1 MTREQDVNEVL
12 SAVCDFII
20 TVALDDNDA
29 DFLDMVFDDV
39 VRMTEAALVARDIL
53 ALGQVEGLALIMRID
68 PNLTVVE
75 ATELWNIAVR
85 VYPEYV
91 VKRFEKHAIRSMFD
105 PSVHSRYNPDEMYHR
120 RFGSFNFFD
129 MPIGGVDFDDAGGIA

>member
-1 MTREQDVNEVL
+1 MTREQNTNEVL
-12 SAVCDFII
+12 SAVCEYIVA
-20 TVALDDNDA
+20 VALDDDS
-29 DFLDMVFDDV
+29 DDEFFDMVFDDV

-85 VYPEYV
+85 VYPEFS
-91 VKRFEKHAIRSMFD
+91 VKGA
-105 PSVHSRYNPDEMYHR
+105 
-120 RFGSFNFFD
+120 
-129 MPIGGVDFDDAGGIA
+129 

>member
-1 MTREQDVNEVL
+1 MIREQDVNEAL
-12 SAVCDFII
+12 SAVCGFII
-20 TVALDDNDA
+20 TVALDDDA

-39 VRMTEAALVARDIL
+39 VRMTEAAFIARDVL

-85 VYPEYV
+85 VYPEFS
-91 VKRFEKHAIRSMFD
+91 VKGA
-105 PSVHSRYNPDEMYHR
+105 
-120 RFGSFNFFD
+120 
-129 MPIGGVDFDDAGGIA
+129 